1 MPTVSIIVPVYNTA
15 SYLSRCIESLVNQTY
30 SDLQIILIDDGSTD
44 ESGAIAD
51 EWQTKDPRIEVYHQP
66 NQGQSAARN
75 AGLQHAKGEYIAFV
89 DSDDY
94 IDSNYFST
102 MLQAADDTTDCVQ
115 TGYRRIDFFGNTIR
129 TYLPRHFYQYTTPWG
144 KIYRRAFMDQHHLRF
159 PEGMIYE
166 DVVFSIDLWL
176 AHPMYKMIPYCG
188 YNYTLNTTSTTSR
201 KRLEAENE
209 LYRQLKQRWQT
220 AASFTDQLL
229 ITYTIIR
236 LKIHFLYA
244 SRL

>member
-1 MPTVSIIVPVYNTA
+1 MPTISVIVPIYNTA
-15 SYLSRCIESLVNQTY
+15 AYLSRCIESLVNQTY

-51 EWQTKDPRIEVYHQP
+51 EWQTKDPRIEVYHQQ

>member
-1 MPTVSIIVPVYNTA
+1 MPTISVIVPIYNTA
-15 SYLSRCIESLVNQTY
+15 AYLSRCIESLVNQTY

-44 ESGAIAD
+44 SSGKIAD
-51 EWQTKDPRIEVYHQP
+51 EWQTKDPRIEVYHQL

-75 AGLQHAKGEYIAFV
+75 VGLQHARGEYIAFV

-115 TGYRRIDFFGNTIR
+115 TGYRRVKQNGEMIK
-129 TYLPRHFYQYTTPWG
+129 TYRPKHFYQYTSPCMRL
-144 KIYRRAFMDQHHLRF
+144 YRRAFMDQHQLRF

-201 KRLEAENE
+201 KRPEAENE

-220 AASFTDQLL
+220 ATSIGDRLL
-229 ITYTIIR
+229 IIYTILR
-236 LKIHFLYA
+236 LKIHFLK
-244 SRL
+244 S

>member
-1 MPTVSIIVPVYNTA
+1 MSTISVIVPVYNTA
-15 SYLSRCIESLVNQTY
+15 AYLSRCIESLINQTY

-44 ESGAIAD
+44 NSGAIAD
-51 EWQTKDPRIEVYHQP
+51 EWQSKDSRIEVYHQP

-102 MLQAADDTTDCVQ
+102 MLQAADATTDCVQ
-115 TGYRRIDFFGNTIR
+115 TGYRRVQQNGEIIKAYR
-129 TYLPRHFYQYTTPWG
+129 PKHFYQYTSPCMRL
-144 KIYRRAFMDQHHLRF
+144 YRREFIEQHHLHF

-176 AHPMYKMIPYCG
+176 AHPTYKMIPYCG
-188 YNYTLNTTSTTSR
+188 YNYTLNTSSTTSR
-201 KRLEAENE
+201 KCPQAEEA
-209 LYRQLKQRWQT
+209 LYRLLKQRWQT
-220 AASFTDQLL
+220 AVSITDRLL
-229 ITYTIIR
+229 IAYTIIR
-236 LKIHFLYA
+236 LKIHFLK
-244 SRL
+244 S

>member
-1 MPTVSIIVPVYNTA
+1 MPTISVIVPVYNTA

-44 ESGAIAD
+44 NSGAIAD
-51 EWQTKDPRIEVYHQP
+51 EWQAIDSRIEVYHQS
-66 NQGQSAARN
+66 NRGQSAARN
-75 AGLQHAKGEYIAFV
+75 VGLQHAKGEYIAFV

-115 TGYRRIDFFGNTIR
+115 TGYRRVKQDGEYIKA
-129 TYLPRHFYQYTTPWG
+129 YHPQHFYQYTSPCMRL
-144 KIYRRAFMDQHHLRF
+144 YRRGFIECHHLRF

-176 AHPMYKMIPYCG
+176 AHPTYKIIPYCG
-188 YNYTLNTTSTTSR
+188 YNYTLNTSSTTSR
-201 KRLEAENE
+201 KCPEAEKE
-209 LYRQLKQRWQT
+209 LYCQLKQRWQT

-236 LKIHFLYA
+236 LKIHFWK
-244 SRL
+244 S

>member
-1 MPTVSIIVPVYNTA
+1 MPIYNTA
-15 SYLSRCIESLVNQTY
+15 AYLSRCIESLVNQTY

-51 EWQTKDPRIEVYHQP
+51 EWQTKDPRIEVYHQQ

-75 AGLQHAKGEYIAFV
+75 VGLQHAKGEYIAFV

-115 TGYRRIDFFGNTIR
+115 TGYRRVKQNGEMIK
-129 TYLPRHFYQYTTPWG
+129 TYRPKHFYQYTSPCMRL
-144 KIYRRAFMDQHHLRF
+144 YRRAFFDQHQLF
-159 PEGMIYE
+159 FQEGMIYE

-176 AHPMYKMIPYCG
+176 AHPVYKMMPYCG
-188 YNYTLNTTSTTSR
+188 YNYTLNTTYTTYS
-201 KRLEAENE
+201 KRPEAEKE
-209 LYRQLKQRWQT
+209 LYRQLKKRLRNAT
-220 AASFTDQLL
+220 SLTDRLL
-229 ITYTIIR
+229 LTYTILR

-244 SRL
+244 TRL

>member
-1 MPTVSIIVPVYNTA
+1 MPIYNTA
-15 SYLSRCIESLVNQTY
+15 AYLSRCIESLVNQTY

-75 AGLQHAKGEYIAFV
+75 VGLQHARGEYIAFV

-115 TGYRRIDFFGNTIR
+115 TGYRRVKQNGEMIK
-129 TYLPRHFYQYTTPWG
+129 TYRPKHFYQYTSPCMRL
-144 KIYRRAFMDQHHLRF
+144 YRRGFIECHQLLF

-176 AHPMYKMIPYCG
+176 AHPVYKMMPYCG
-188 YNYTLNTTSTTSR
+188 YNYTLNTTSTTSS
-201 KRLEAENE
+201 KRPEAEKE
-209 LYRQLKQRWQT
+209 LYRQLKKRLQNAT
-220 AASFTDQLL
+220 SLTDRLL
-229 ITYTIIR
+229 LTYTILR

-244 SRL
+244 TRL